1 MPSREPRGILE
12 VVLQG
17 REAMSVM
24 TQRPIEHARSRLLQ
38 FGPSQLSDAEVLA
51 LLIGSGIRSRDAL
64 DLAAALLRTGG
75 GLQGVAGDA
84 GRLRTRGVGEA
95 RIARIMAALEFGR
108 RCLEGPIDRR
118 RSFANPADAARC
130 FRARLA
136 DLGHEVFSCLF
147 LDTRHRMI
155 RHEPLFRGTID
166 GAAVY
171 PREIVKQA
179 LGCNAAAVILGHN
192 HPSGDCEPSEA
203 DRNITVKIAK
213 ALALV
218 DIRLL
223 DHLVVSR
230 EGHVSLA
237 ERGWI

>member
-1 MPSREPRGILE
+1 MPL
-12 VVLQG
+12 
-17 REAMSVM
+17 A
-24 TQRPIEHARSRLLQ
+24 HARQRLKQ
-38 FGPSQLSDAEVLA
+38 FGASQLTDAEVLA
-51 LLIGSGIRSRDAL
+51 LLIGSGIKSRDAL
-64 DLAAALLRTGG
+64 DLATRLLRSSG
-75 GLQGVAGDA
+75 GLHRIAERAETIRGKGLGDA
-84 GRLRTRGVGEA
+84 RVA
-95 RIARIMAALEFGR
+95 RVQAALELGR
-108 RCLEGPIDRR
+108 RSITGPVDRR
-118 RSFANPADAARC
+118 RSFAKPADAAQC

-136 DLGHEVFSCLF
+136 NLGHEVFSCLF
-147 LDTRHRMI
+147 LDTRHRLI
-155 RHEPLFRGTID
+155 SYEALFRGTID
-166 GAAVY
+166 GAPVY

-179 LGCNAAAVILGHN
+179 LGCDAAAVILGHN

-203 DRNITVKIAK
+203 DRNITLRISR

>member
-1 MPSREPRGILE
+1 
-12 VVLQG
+12 
-17 REAMSVM
+17 M
-24 TQRPIEHARSRLLQ
+24 TTSTRSPLEHARLRLLR
-38 FGPSQLSDAEVLA
+38 FGPAQLTDAEVLA
-51 LLIGSGIRSRDAL
+51 VLIGSGVKSRDAL
-64 DLAAALLRTGG
+64 ELAAGLIRASG
-75 GLQGVAGDA
+75 GLRQLAG
-84 GRLRTRGVGEA
+84 GTEQLRAKGVGSA
-95 RIARIMAALEFGR
+95 RIARIMAALELGR
-108 RCLEGPIDRR
+108 RCLQGPVDRR
-118 RSFANPADAARC
+118 RALTRPDDAARC
-130 FRARLA
+130 FRAHLG
-136 DLGHEVFSCLF
+136 DLGHEVFSCMF

-155 RHEPLFRGTID
+155 RYEALFRGTVD

-171 PREIVKQA
+171 PREIIKQA
-179 LGCNAAAVILGHN
+179 IRYDAAAVILGHN

-203 DRNITVKIAK
+203 DRNITLRIAK

>member
-1 MPSREPRGILE
+1 MASPRNGHL
-12 VVLQG
+12 
-17 REAMSVM
+17 
-24 TQRPIEHARSRLLQ
+24 EHARARLLQ
-38 FGPSQLSDAEVLA
+38 YAARQLTDAEVLA
-51 LLIGSGIRSRDAL
+51 VLLGRGVKSRDAL
-64 DLAAALLRTGG
+64 DLATTLLDASG
-75 GLQGVAGDA
+75 GLSRLAGNA
-84 GRLRTRGVGEA
+84 ERLRHSGLGTAG
-95 RIARIMAALEFGR
+95 IARLQAALELGR
-108 RCLEGPIDRR
+108 RCLEGPATRR
-118 RSFANPADAARC
+118 RAFGSPGDAARC

-136 DLGHEVFSCLF
+136 DLGHEVFSCLY

-155 RHEPLFRGTID
+155 RFETLFRGTID

-179 LGCNAAAVILGHN
+179 LHYDAAAVILGHN

-203 DRNITVKIAK
+203 DRNITLRVAK
-213 ALALV
+213 ALALL

>member
-1 MPSREPRGILE
+1 
-12 VVLQG
+12 
-17 REAMSVM
+17 MSVM
-24 TQRPIEHARSRLLQ
+24 ASSPVEHARSRLLQ
-38 FGPSQLSDAEVLA
+38 YGASQLSDAEVLA

-64 DLAAALLRTGG
+64 DLASALLRANG
-75 GLQGVAGDA
+75 GLTRLAGDA
-84 GRLRTRGVGEA
+84 VRLRTRGVGEA
-95 RIARIMAALEFGR
+95 RIARLMAALELGR
-108 RCLEGPIDRR
+108 RCLEGPMDRR
-118 RSFANPADAARC
+118 RAFSNPADAARC

-155 RHEPLFRGTID
+155 RHEALFRGTID

-171 PREIVKQA
+171 PREIVKLA
-179 LGCNAAAVILGHN
+179 LDCNAAAVILGHN

-203 DRNITVKIAK
+203 DRNITVKISR

>member
-1 MPSREPRGILE
+1 
-12 VVLQG
+12 
-17 REAMSVM
+17 M
-24 TQRPIEHARSRLLQ
+24 T
-38 FGPSQLSDAEVLA
+38 FGAHQLSDIEVLA
-51 LLIGSGIRSRDAL
+51 VLLGGGIRSREAL
-64 DLAAALLRTGG
+64 ELAAAVLRTCG
-75 GLQGVAGDA
+75 GLS
-84 GRLRTRGVGEA
+84 RLAESTPLVRQTGLGQA
-95 RIARIMAALEFGR
+95 RIARIQAAIEIGR
-108 RCLEGPIDRR
+108 RCLAGPADRR
-118 RSFANPADAARC
+118 RTFANPADAARC
-130 FRARLA
+130 FRARLG

-155 RHEPLFRGTID
+155 RYEALFRGTID

-179 LGCNAAAVILGHN
+179 LSLNAAAVILGHN

-203 DRNITVKIAK
+203 DRNITVRVSK

>member
-1 MPSREPRGILE
+1 MSRHR
-12 VVLQG
+12 
-17 REAMSVM
+17 S
-24 TQRPIEHARSRLLQ
+24 PIEHARRHLLK
-38 FGPSQLSDAEVLA
+38 FGPGQLTDAEILA
-51 LLIGSGIRSRDAL
+51 VLIGGSIESREAL
-64 DLAAALLRTGG
+64 DLAESLIRDSG
-75 GLQGVAGDA
+75 GLRQLAGNGA
-84 GRLRTRGVGEA
+84 GISASGMGRA
-95 RIARIMAALEFGR
+95 RIARVVAALELGR
-108 RCLEGPIDRR
+108 RCLQGPVDRR
-118 RSFANPADAARC
+118 RAFNRPDEAARC
-130 FRARLA
+130 FRAQLG

-155 RHEPLFRGTID
+155 RYEALFRGTVD

-171 PREIVKQA
+171 PREIIKHA
-179 LGCNAAAVILGHN
+179 LRYDAAAVILGHN

-203 DRNITVKIAK
+203 DRSITLRVAK